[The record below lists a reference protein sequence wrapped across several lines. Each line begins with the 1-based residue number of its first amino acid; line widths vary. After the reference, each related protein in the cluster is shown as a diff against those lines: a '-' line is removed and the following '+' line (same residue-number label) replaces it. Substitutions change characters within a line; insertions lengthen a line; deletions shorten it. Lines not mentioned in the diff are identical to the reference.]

1 MNNSEWLEKVT
12 NNASVNAAANR
23 AGIVQR
29 TLSRQVERGEIS
41 AENVIAIAIAYG
53 AHPVRALVDTGYLD
67 EKYART
73 VDPMTALRSVT
84 EDQLAD
90 EVLRRMKRGLK
101 TGEFTTDINEVET
114 RRRSKQQKPVSD
126 PSASLHDDD
135 DDGIVREFDYSSDEY
150 AADSSPNEQEER
162 ERRGEDLI
170 D

>member
-53 AHPVRALVDTGYLD
+53 AHPIRALVDTGYLD

-101 TGEFTTDINEVET
+101 TDVLTTDINDLAS
-114 RRRSKQQKPVSD
+114 RRSGAPVSG
-126 PSASLHDDD
+126 PSDSLHDDD
-135 DDGIVREFDYSSDEY
+135 DGVVREFDYDPDEY

-162 ERRGEDLI
+162 EKRGEDPI

>member
-101 TGEFTTDINEVET
+101 TDEFTTDINDLAS
-114 RRRSKQQKPVSD
+114 RRAGAPVSA

-135 DDGIVREFDYSSDEY
+135 DDGIVREFD
-150 AADSSPNEQEER
+150 
-162 ERRGEDLI
+162 
-170 D
+170 

>member
-1 MNNSEWLEKVT
+1 MKHNDWMNSTTGNE
-12 NNASVNAAANR
+12 SVR
-23 AGIVQR
+23 ATALKAGLAQR
-29 TLSRQVERGEIS
+29 TLANQIEKEHIS

-101 TGEFTTDINEVET
+101 TDEFTTDINEVET
-114 RRRSKQQKPVSD
+114 RRRSKQQKSVSGA
-126 PSASLHDDD
+126 SASLHDD
-135 DDGIVREFDYSSDEY
+135 DDGIVREFDWEEPH
-150 AADSSPNEQEER
+150 AADSSPDEDKLREE
-162 ERRGEDLI
+162 RGEDLI

>member
-1 MNNSEWLEKVT
+1 MNNSEWLEQVT

-53 AHPVRALVDTGYLD
+53 AHPVRALVDNGYLD

-90 EVLRRMKRGLK
+90 EVLRRMKLGLK
-101 TGEFTTDINEVET
+101 TSALTTGIDDLAQ
-114 RRRSKQQKPVSD
+114 RRKGTPVSG
-126 PSASLHDDD
+126 PSDSLQDE
-135 DDGIVREFDYSSDEY
+135 DDGTVMDWDDSIPH
-150 AADSSPNEQEER
+150 AADSSPDEQAER
-162 ERRGEDLI
+162 EKRGEDLI